1 MRTLCCALWARVET
15 YTSTQVLGLAFRR
28 FAQPRVAQTV
38 PKCPISGQY
47 FFQVLLS
54 STKKLVE
61 RAAFQHLGFIIVDYK
76 KINSGNDTPIVEI
89 HNEDYALGCS
99 QGLFSCGQDLAIQS
113 NLFQEEKFESP
124 EYIVKLEAK
133 NSQEAIGIKYCS
145 LQY

>member
-1 MRTLCCALWARVET
+1 MRTPCCVLWARVET

-47 FFQVLLS
+47 FFQVL
-54 STKKLVE
+54 
-61 RAAFQHLGFIIVDYK
+61 IIVNK
-76 KINSGNDTPIVEI
+76 KVGWENCFTAFGIYNCCLQKTNSGNDTPIVEI

-145 LQY
+145 LHY